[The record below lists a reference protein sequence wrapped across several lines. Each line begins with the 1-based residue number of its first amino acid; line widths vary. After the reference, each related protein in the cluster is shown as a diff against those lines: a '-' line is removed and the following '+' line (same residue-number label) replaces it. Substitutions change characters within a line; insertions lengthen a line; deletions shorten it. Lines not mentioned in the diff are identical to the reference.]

1 MELFPPAIKLQCR
14 SIVVYQ
20 SPLKVA
26 VSKWHFESAQDKS
39 AGKANQITI
48 TNEKDR
54 LSQSEIDRM
63 VQEADKYAKLDSGGM
78 QKIE

>member
-1 MELFPPAIKLQCR
+1 MEIFPPAINLQCR

-26 VSKWHFESAQDKS
+26 VSKWHFQSAQDKS

-48 TNEKDR
+48 TNENR
-54 LSQSEIDRM
+54 LSQTEIDRM
-63 VQEADKYAKLDSGGM
+63 VKEAEKYAV
-78 QKIE
+78 